1 VSIECLTVGALQENC
16 YLVVDD
22 DARRAVLVDP
32 GAEGERL
39 VTAVEA
45 RGATLEAIWLTHAH
59 LDHVG
64 GIAAVKRRWDVPV
77 YLHPADEPL
86 YRIADRQAA
95 MYGIPFEPP
104 PPADRTLAEGDELRC
119 GALAFRVMHTPGH
132 SPGLCIFV
140 GEGVALAG
148 DLLFAGSIGRTD
160 LPLSDPAR
168 MRESLAR
175 LDVLPDDTVVHPGH
189 GPATTLA
196 EERRGNPFLSG
207 AARVPLRR

>member
-1 VSIECLTVGALQENC
+1 VRIESFTVGAFQENC
-16 YLVVDD
+16 YLVVDEP
-22 DARRAVLVDP
+22 AGRAVLVDP

-39 VTAVEA
+39 VAAVEA
-45 RGATLEAIWLTHAH
+45 TGATLDAIWLTHAH

-86 YRIADRQAA
+86 YRMADRQAA
-95 MYGIPFEPP
+95 MYGVPFETPP
-104 PPADRTLAEGDELRC
+104 PSDRALEEGDELRC
-119 GALAFRVMHTPGH
+119 GSLAFRVMHAPGH

-175 LDVLPDDTVVHPGH
+175 LDVLPGDTVVHPGH
-189 GPATTLA
+189 GRATTMD
-196 EERRGNPFLSG
+196 EERRSNPFLSG
-207 AARVPLRR
+207 VARVALRR

>member
-1 VSIECLTVGALQENC
+1 MRIESYTVGALQENC
-16 YLVVDD
+16 YLIVDE

-39 VTAVEA
+39 VAAVEA
-45 RGATLEAIWLTHAH
+45 SGATLDAIWLTHAH

-77 YLHPADEPL
+77 HLHPADEPL
-86 YRIADRQAA
+86 YRVADRQAA
-95 MYGIPFEPP
+95 MYGLPFDP
-104 PPADRTLAEGDELRC
+104 PPAADRALSEGDELRC
-119 GALAFRVMHTPGH
+119 GSLSFRVMHTPGH

-148 DLLFAGSIGRTD
+148 DLLFAGSVGRTD
-160 LPLSDPAR
+160 LPLSDPAQ

-175 LDVLPDDTVVHPGH
+175 LDAVAAGTVVYPGH
-189 GPATTLA
+189 GPATTIA
-196 EERRGNPFLSG
+196 EERRSNPFLSG